1 MTEPG
6 SPRRLTRDEERQF
19 EDLSP
24 FELKSQLTALATEA
38 RLEHRTELLDAGRG
52 NPNWI
57 ATAPREAFFVLGTFA
72 LAEAR
77 RTWDEPGLAGA
88 PSADGIAARF
98 RAWAETDST
107 RAGITLLLEIV
118 DYGIALGF
126 DPDAW
131 VYELV
136 DGILGDHYP
145 GPDRMLAH
153 AEQVVREYLTAEMCA
168 REQPAVP
175 FDLFAV
181 EGGTAAMCY
190 IFDSL
195 AANCLLK
202 PGDTVA
208 LMVPA
213 FTPYLEIPRLDRYD
227 YNVIEI
233 YANAHSADGSPTWQ
247 FPDDEIDKLGDPK
260 VKALFVVNPSNPPSV
275 MLAPATSA
283 RIANIVATTNPGL
296 VVVTDDVYGTFV
308 EHFCSLMATIP
319 HNVIAVYSFSK
330 YFGATGWRLGVIAVS
345 QTNVCDSKLA
355 DLSDADRELLDR
367 RYETLAV
374 DPGTIRFVDRM
385 VADSRQVALN
395 HTAGLSLPQ
404 QVQMTLFAASALIDR
419 DDHYKLATRAIVGR
433 RLVRLYEGMGI
444 PLGVDPLRAGYYA
457 EIDLQIWA
465 RQRYGEDFANWLG
478 ANYEPVDPLFR
489 LACETCIVLLPGAG
503 FDGPAWSVRVS
514 LANLDDEEYFT
525 IGQQLVAIFDEYV
538 AEWRGVGRD
547 RAAPRTVAIRSRANP
562 LPSPRVSLAG

>member
-1 MTEPG
+1 VTVPG
-6 SPRRLTRDEERQF
+6 NPRRLTRAEERRF
-19 EDLSP
+19 EELSP
-24 FELKSQLTALATEA
+24 FELKTQLTALAAEA

-57 ATAPREAFFVLGTFA
+57 ATEPREAFFALGSFA
-72 LAEAR
+72 LIEAR
-77 RTWDEPGLAGA
+77 RIWDAPGLAGA
-88 PSADGIAARF
+88 PQPDGIEQRF
-98 RAWAETDST
+98 RAWAHTEPE
-107 RAGITLLLEIV
+107 RAGVALLIAIA
-118 DYGIALGF
+118 DYGIAFGF

-145 GPDRMLAH
+145 GPDRMLVH
-153 AEQVVREYLTAEMCA
+153 AEQIVREYLTAEMCA
-168 REQPAVP
+168 REQPTVP

-202 PGDTVA
+202 PGDTIA

-227 YNVIEI
+227 YEVVEI
-233 YANAHSADGSPTWQ
+233 HANARGADGSPTWQ
-247 FPDDEIDKLGDPK
+247 FPDEEVDKLADPE
-260 VKALFVVNPSNPPSV
+260 VRALFVVNPSNPPSV

-283 RIANIVATTNPGL
+283 RIAEIVATTNPGL
-296 VVVTDDVYGTFV
+296 IVVTDDVYGTFV
-308 EHFCSLMATIP
+308 EGFCSLMATIP

-330 YFGATGWRLGVIAVS
+330 YFGATGWRLGVVAVS
-345 QTNVCDSKLA
+345 QTNVCDARLGA
-355 DLSDADRELLDR
+355 LSDADKELLDR
-367 RYETLAV
+367 RYETLAIE
-374 DPGTIRFVDRM
+374 PRAIRFVDRM

-404 QVQMTLFAASALIDR
+404 QVQMTLFAASAILDR
-419 DDHYKLATRAIVGR
+419 DDSYKLATRGIIGH
-433 RLVRLYEGMGI
+433 RLVRLYEGMDI
-444 PLGVDPLRAGYYA
+444 PLGADPLRAGYYA
-457 EIDLQIWA
+457 ELDLLIWA
-465 RQRYGEDFANWLG
+465 RQRYGTEFADWLG

-489 LACETCIVLLPGAG
+489 LACDTCIVLLPGAG

-514 LANLDDEEYFT
+514 LANLDDDAYFT
-525 IGQQLVAIFDEYV
+525 IGRQLVAIFNEYV
-538 AEWRGVGRD
+538 AEWRATVEGGRS
-547 RAAPRTVAIRSRANP
+547 PTVR
-562 LPSPRVSLAG
+562 

>member
-1 MTEPG
+1 VAAPVEPT
-6 SPRRLTRDEERQF
+6 PPTRDDERRF
-19 EDLSP
+19 EALSP
-24 FELKSQLTALATEA
+24 FELKSLLIELATDA
-38 RLEHRTELLDAGRG
+38 RREHQTNLLDAGRG

-57 ATAPREAFFVLGTFA
+57 ATEPREAFFVLGSFA

-77 RTWDEPGLAGA
+77 RTWDAPGLAGA
-88 PSADGIAARF
+88 PQAGGIAERF
-98 RAWAETDST
+98 RAWARTEAT
-107 RAGITLLLEIV
+107 REGITRLVAVV
-118 DYGIALGF
+118 DYGMQRGF
-126 DPDAW
+126 DADAW

-145 GPDRMLAH
+145 GPDRMLVH

-227 YNVIEI
+227 YEI
-233 YANAHSADGSPTWQ
+233 VEVYANAHSDDGSPTWQ
-247 FPDDEIDKLGDPK
+247 FPDDEIDKLADPK
-260 VKALFVVNPSNPPSV
+260 VRALFVVNPSNPPSV

-283 RIANIVATTNPGL
+283 RIADIVATSNPEL
-296 VVVTDDVYGTFV
+296 IVVTDDVYGTFV
-308 EHFCSLMATIP
+308 EGFCSLMATIP
-319 HNVIAVYSFSK
+319 RNVIAVYSFSK
-330 YFGATGWRLGVIAVS
+330 YFGATGWRLGVIAIC
-345 QTNVCDSKLA
+345 QDNIFDAKLA
-355 DLSDADRELLDR
+355 TLPDVETQMLDR

-374 DPGTIRFVDRM
+374 EPRSIQFIDRM

-404 QVQMTLFAASALIDR
+404 QVQMTLFAASALIDTA
-419 DDHYKLATRAIVGR
+419 DVYKRETRAIIGGR
-433 RLVRLYEGMGI
+433 LLRLYEGMGI
-444 PLGVDPLRAGYYA
+444 ALGHDPLRAGYYA

-465 RQRYGEDFANWLG
+465 RQRYGVGFADWLA

-489 LACETCIVLLPGAG
+489 LAQQTCIVLLPGAG

-514 LANLDDEEYFT
+514 LANLDDAAYGT
-525 IGQQLVAIFDEYV
+525 IGRQLVAIFDEYV
-538 AEWRGVGRD
+538 AEWRASATAD
-547 RAAPRTVAIRSRANP
+547 AAGP
-562 LPSPRVSLAG
+562 

>member
-1 MTEPG
+1 VTESG

-19 EDLSP
+19 EGLSP

-57 ATAPREAFFVLGTFA
+57 ATTPREAFFVLGTFA

-77 RTWDEPGLAGA
+77 RTWDQPGLAGA
-88 PSADGIAARF
+88 PRADGIAARF
-98 RAWAETDST
+98 RAWAETDPT
-107 RAGITLLLEIV
+107 RAGIALLVEIV
-118 DYGIALGF
+118 DCGIAFGF

-145 GPDRMLAH
+145 GPDRMLVH

-233 YANAHSADGSPTWQ
+233 YANARSADGSPTWQ
-247 FPDDEIDKLGDPK
+247 FPDDEIDKLADPK
-260 VKALFVVNPSNPPSV
+260 VRALFVVNPSNPPSV

-308 EHFCSLMATIP
+308 EGFCSLMATIP

-404 QVQMTLFAASALIDR
+404 QVQMTLFAVSAIIDR

-538 AEWRGVGRD
+538 AEWRASGG
-547 RAAPRTVAIRSRANP
+547 TSQ
-562 LPSPRVSLAG
+562 LPAR